1 MPQLPR
7 NASVY
12 FYPLG
17 SLHRSRMPHSQ
28 LLKLPMPKPI
38 IYYSTYGVVGVPPCA
53 ASRLVWILFD
63 IPAIE
68 GEELCSYRGRSRQA

>member
-1 MPQLPR
+1 MPV
-7 NASVY
+7 SI
-12 FYPLG
+12 FTPLAHFTE
-17 SLHRSRMPHSQ
+17 SQMPHSQ

-38 IYYSTYGVVGVPPCA
+38 IYYSTYGVVGVPPWA